1 MSATLAGDERFP
13 ITPRARERRREAKVY
28 TRARARA
35 HAEEVA
41 EKKQVSVCCI
51 WSQCGPV
58 DVPWKRSGKRRQA
71 YRTSKGQTIT
81 RTRIGGNMFEL
92 VRPSDT

>member
-1 MSATLAGDERFP
+1 MAGDDRLRFP
-13 ITPRARERRREAKVY
+13 IIPRARDRRREAEVY
-28 TRARARA
+28 TRARSRA